1 MKEASGRGY
10 LPRPGGTST
19 ADVLANLKAG
29 MERMKITSQPDW
41 KALYDDFGHWETFR
55 LARVVAVKSLA
66 LNHPDYFIVLVNDA
80 QNRRYAAFCVS
91 AEGWLM
97 EWEKTGQTPVPES
110 ISAADVDRILTRHGI
125 TAESSGRDYV
135 FAINSLPYGWLRTA
149 PMARIVRGSH
159 TYYVHGNGN
168 VYEEAAPE
176 EQDTDGHMYKLGP
189 KVRLKQVR

>member
-1 MKEASGRGY
+1 M
-10 LPRPGGTST
+10 
-19 ADVLANLKAG
+19 
-29 MERMKITSQPDW
+29 
-41 KALYDDFGHWETFR
+41 
-55 LARVVAVKSLA
+55 ARVVAVKSLA